1 MISENDNS
9 ILKLDPRTKLAIL
22 MGTMVFSLRNLSV
35 VPAIICIVL
44 LGFLLFLEGEGFSA
58 VKWFSCCTIV
68 LLIFNSVTKNING
81 STVNMI
87 CAAIMVMIKVLCP
100 ILMAL
105 ALFTKTTKMSDL
117 ISAFQKMHLPMTFV
131 IPFIVMIRFMPT
143 VSDEW
148 ESIKKAMLF
157 RGIKFDLKNL
167 LLKPARTIEYI
178 LVPLLFS
185 SMSLMEELS
194 SSAMARGLDSNRK
207 RSCYST
213 VKMKFRDYAV
223 LFLFLGFIVTSLVK
237 FQ

>member
-1 MISENDNS
+1 MFSDNTNS

-22 MGTMVFSLRNLSV
+22 MASMVFSLNNLDVLS
-35 VPAIICIVL
+35 AIICIVF
-44 LGFLLFLEGEGFSA
+44 LGVLIFLEGDGFTA
-58 VKWFSCCTIV
+58 VKWLTGCSIV
-68 LLIFNSVTKNING
+68 LLIFNGIIISGNT
-81 STVNMI
+81 SSLTMI
-87 CAAIMVMIKVLCP
+87 CAAIMVMIKVICP
-100 ILMAL
+100 VLMAL
-105 ALFTKTTKMSDL
+105 ALFTKTTKMADL

-167 LLKPARTIEYI
+167 LLKPAQTIEYI

-185 SMSLMEELS
+185 SMSLMEELA
-194 SSAMARGLDSNRK
+194 SSAMARGLDSNKK

-213 VKMKFRDYAV
+213 VKMKISDYLI
-223 LFLFLGFIVTSLVK
+223 LFSFLGFVVISLIK